1 VRNFKLSMMAAAV
14 IGASS
19 VIAFGGS
26 IPALAATTS
35 GARYEQLGQ
44 NAGWAG
50 PGPSG
55 SLNECYLMLLSAAP
69 SDGTPAYVSGM
80 LLNNTSDPCTG
91 FLEDSV
97 SGGAWT
103 EVSPQVT
110 LPATSQGLANYPW
123 VKLANYFAGP
133 GTSVRACVLTPAT
146 PGFPSKTECG
156 SPVTLNDTSTTVPA
170 NDSTSLFY
178 AHNEQ
183 SVSALG
189 ADDSGCRVFLNSSG
203 SFDKTATSQALMGVE
218 GDGTCTA
225 WLETSAD
232 NGQTWQQ
239 STPTY
244 SLPFSKPNMYWVF
257 SGPVA
262 DGTGE
267 LARACALSSTGNEA
281 CTPAW

>member
-14 IGASS
+14 ISAAGM
-19 VIAFGGS
+19 IAFSSS
-26 IPALAATTS
+26 IPALAATS
-35 GARYEQLGQ
+35 GARYEQLGH
-44 NAGWAG
+44 NAGWVG

-55 SLNECYLMLLSAAP
+55 SLNECYLTLLSAAP
-69 SDGTPAYVSGM
+69 SDGSPAYVSGM
-80 LLNNTSDPCTG
+80 LNNNTSDPCTG

-110 LPATSQGLANYPW
+110 LPETTLGLANYPW
-123 VKLANYFAGP
+123 VKLANYYAGP
-133 GTSVRACVLTPAT
+133 GTSVRACVLTPAV
-146 PGFPSKTECG
+146 PSTTECG
-156 SPVTLNDTSTTVPA
+156 SAVTLNDTSTTVPA
-170 NDSTSLFY
+170 DDSTSLFY

-189 ADDSGCRVFLNSSG
+189 ADDSACRVFLNSSD
-203 SFDKTATSQALMGVE
+203 SLDKTATSQALMGVE
-218 GDGTCTA
+218 GTATCTA

-232 NGQTWQQ
+232 NGQAWQQ
-239 STPTY
+239 ATPTY
-244 SLPFSKPNMYWVF
+244 SLSFSNPNVDWAL

>member
-1 VRNFKLSMMAAAV
+1 VRNSKLSMMAAAV
-14 IGASS
+14 IGASAL
-19 VIAFGGS
+19 ITFGVS

-35 GARYEQLGQ
+35 GARYQQLGE

-69 SDGTPAYVSGM
+69 SDGSPAYISGT
-80 LLNNTSDPCTG
+80 LSNNTSDPCTG
-91 FLEDSV
+91 FLEHSV

-103 EVSPQVT
+103 RVSPRVT

-123 VKLANYFAGP
+123 VKFANYYAGP

-156 SPVTLNDTSTTVPA
+156 KPVTLNDTSTAVPA
-170 NDSTSLFY
+170 DDSTSLLY

-183 SVSALG
+183 SATAVG
-189 ADDSGCRVFLNSSG
+189 IDHSGCRVFLNSSD
-203 SFDKTATSQALMGVE
+203 SLDKTATSKALMGFE
-218 GDGTCTA
+218 GTATCTA

-239 STPTY
+239 ATPTY
-244 SLPFSKPNMYWVF
+244 SLPYSDPNIDWAF

>member
-14 IGASS
+14 IGASGL
-19 VIAFGGS
+19 IIFGGS

-69 SDGTPAYVSGM
+69 SDGSPAYISGM
-80 LLNNTSDPCTG
+80 LSNNTSDPCTG
-91 FLEDSV
+91 FLEHSV

-103 EVSPQVT
+103 EVSRQVT

-123 VKLANYFAGP
+123 VKLANYYAGP

-146 PGFPSKTECG
+146 PGFPS
-156 SPVTLNDTSTTVPA
+156 
-170 NDSTSLFY
+170 TSLFY

-183 SVSALG
+183 SATVVGVS
-189 ADDSGCRVFLNSSG
+189 DSECRVFVNSSH
-203 SFDKTATSQALMGVE
+203 SLDKTATSKALMGVE
-218 GDGTCTA
+218 GTAACTA

-239 STPTY
+239 ATPTY
-244 SLPFSKPNMYWVF
+244 SLPFSNPNIDWAF

-267 LARACALSSTGNEA
+267 LARACAVSSTGNEA

>member
-14 IGASS
+14 IGASG

-55 SLNECYLMLLSAAP
+55 SLNECYLMLLSAVP
-69 SDGTPAYVSGM
+69 SDGSPAYVSGM
-80 LLNNTSDPCTG
+80 LYNNTSDPCTG

-123 VKLANYFAGP
+123 VKLANYYAGP

-146 PGFPSKTECG
+146 PSTTECG

-170 NDSTSLFY
+170 DDSTSLFY

-183 SVSALG
+183 SATALG
-189 ADDSGCRVFLNSSG
+189 ADGSECRVFVNSSD
-203 SFDKTATSQALMGVE
+203 SLDKTATSQALMGVE
-218 GDGTCTA
+218 GTATCTA

-239 STPTY
+239 ATPTY
-244 SLPFSKPNMYWVF
+244 SLPFSKPNIDWAF